1 MERGAP
7 KHQERE
13 ASKTEKGVKESGET
27 KRGTKT
33 GDRSVKA
40 GERLVKVGER
50 DVEAR
55 ERERFQN

>member
-13 ASKTEKGVKESGET
+13 ASKMEKGVRESGET

-33 GDRSVKA
+33 GNRSVKA
-40 GERLVKVGER
+40 GERFVTSVSGFDTLSLS
-50 DVEAR
+50 
-55 ERERFQN
+55 F